1 MKHVLTRPVIS
12 EKSLTLAARGWYTFR
27 TQTSASKKEIA
38 AEIAKHYKVDVISV
52 RTITMHGKVR
62 RTGRRM
68 TMVQKSD
75 WKKAIVQLKAG
86 QKIDAFEIT
95 APEGEKA

>member
-1 MKHVLTRPVIS
+1 MKHFVARPVIS

-27 TQTSASKKEIA
+27 TKIESSKNEVAS
-38 AEIAKHYKVDVISV
+38 EIAKHYKVEVISV

-62 RTGRRM
+62 KVGRKLSQ
-68 TMVQKSD
+68 VQKSN
-75 WKKAIVQLKAG
+75 WKKALVQVKAG
-86 QKIDAFEIT
+86 QKIDAFEVS